1 VPFNAIIFP
10 HGNFYES
17 EALRYTPQQIG
28 ALIRATRKSLGV
40 TQKDLALT
48 SGTGLRFVI
57 DLEKGKE
64 TCEIGKALTILH
76 TLGIKLSL
84 TPPAPAKQE

>member
-1 VPFNAIIFP
+1 MRFNAEIFP
-10 HGNFYES
+10 NGNFGER
-17 EALRYTPQQIG
+17 EALRYSPQQIG

-64 TCEIGKALTILH
+64 TCEIEKALTASSAIKRNGVACTVLH
-76 TLGIKLSL
+76 R
-84 TPPAPAKQE
+84 